1 MIYNANMVDDRTV
14 YISGP
19 IGNKGKCSDEE
30 IKQNVLIAEEIYGA
44 LIEKGY
50 APYCPHL
57 SYYPDKKWRDENIRE
72 LPHEVWL
79 RMDFHWV
86 RKCKYF
92 FYMKPEEY
100 GESSGALMEYN
111 LALKEG
117 KRIFYNLDEV
127 PNKLEIPI

>member
-1 MIYNANMVDDRTV
+1 MDDRTI

-19 IGNKGKCSDEE
+19 IGDGGKCTPEE
-30 IKQNVLIAEEIYGA
+30 IEENVQIAEDIYGE

-50 APYCPHL
+50 APFCPHL
-57 SYYPDKKWRDENIRE
+57 SYYPDKKWRELKIRE
-72 LPHEVWL
+72 LPHETWL

-100 GESSGALMEYN
+100 GESHGAKMEYN

-117 KRIFYNLDEV
+117 KKIFYDMKEV
-127 PNKLEIPI
+127 PSKLEIPI